1 MLPNG
6 VAARPPTLLAS
17 ARRIE
22 NMGQLLA
29 KVKTK
34 DKAYVVKAAD
44 AVGDEQ
50 QGGAKTKRA
59 TYPELDDW
67 RMEPVHVT

>member
-1 MLPNG
+1 
-6 VAARPPTLLAS
+6 
-17 ARRIE
+17 
-22 NMGQLLA
+22 MGQLLA